1 MRFKQVNDYKLEALR
16 IKKRKEEEELEE
28 DTSGMLKF
36 HMVYTVDGTK
46 SEQTVSAV
54 NIQKAEELIRKQ
66 YDGKNVTFTFKQQV
80 KENLKE
86 AYNYKVSYDDLIEIQ
101 GKIDRLIRKMA
112 DNHQD
117 EISPSS
123 NTYRI
128 GLPFIGTSEGYIDL
142 QNTNQY
148 IEGHE
153 DDWDEDDDDYYESL
167 KEDLEQETPQ
177 TANDTGLANMLI
189 HAINGEW
196 ETISEY
202 NDILTV
208 IRNNNQVD
216 MIPVIEDIL
225 SEENK
230 HVGQLQK
237 ILETISGNVADISE
251 GEQEASEQM
260 SDETVDDDFGPNS
273 GFDIYLV

>member
-1 MRFKQVNDYKLEALR
+1 MKFKQVKDYKLEALR
-16 IKKRKEEEELEE
+16 IKKRNDLEE

-36 HMVYTVDGTK
+36 HMVFTVDGTK

-54 NIQKAEELIRKQ
+54 NIQKAEELIKKQ
-66 YDGKNVTFTFKQQV
+66 YDGKNVTFTSKQQV
-80 KENLKE
+80 KESYSALDYFDAVHTIGKLNPGDKFKNRNGVEIKIIEPDKLGRVQFKIGNDVRSGSE
-86 AYNYKVSYDDLIEIQ
+86 RSIQNMLYKNNYL
-101 GKIDRLIRKMA
+101 R
-112 DNHQD
+112 
-117 EISPSS
+117 S
-123 NTYRI
+123 N
-128 GLPFIGTSEGYIDL
+128 GC
-142 QNTNQY
+142 
-148 IEGHE
+148 
-153 DDWDEDDDDYYESL
+153 DEDYDESL
-167 KEDLEQETPQ
+167 KEDLKQETPQ
-177 TANDTGLANMLI
+177 TSNDTGLANMLI

-208 IRNNNQVD
+208 IRNNNQLD
-216 MIPVIEDIL
+216 MIPVVEDIL

-251 GEQEASEQM
+251 GEQEASKQM